1 MVNILNT
8 IQLYTWSWEKAIW
21 TNSLLKSTFCC
32 AVPCLVAQLCL
43 ALCEPTDCSPPGS
56 SVHEDPPGRNTGVGC
71 PALLQGI
78 FPTQGSNQVSCTAGG
93 FFTIWATREAQEY
106 WGGEPLPSPG
116 DLPGSELNRGLLHS
130 RRIFFT
136 SWATRETLLSV
147 NQRQKTP
154 KTTKFSTC
162 SPHLQILEL
171 FLYSNSSCIS

>member
-56 SVHEDPPGRNTGVGC
+56 SVHEDPGRNTGVGC

-130 RRIFFT
+130 RRIFLP
-136 SWATRETLLSV
+136 AELLGKPYFLLTKDKTH
-147 NQRQKTP
+147 QKQP
-154 KTTKFSTC
+154 NLALALHIYRF
-162 SPHLQILEL
+162 
-171 FLYSNSSCIS
+171 